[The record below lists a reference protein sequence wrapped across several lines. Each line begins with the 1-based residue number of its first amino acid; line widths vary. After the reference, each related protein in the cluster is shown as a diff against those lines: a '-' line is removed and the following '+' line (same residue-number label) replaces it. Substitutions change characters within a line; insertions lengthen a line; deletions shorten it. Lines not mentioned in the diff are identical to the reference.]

1 MSLSSSAVK
10 PPVFRGYKKEHWPEI
25 AWHCCYV
32 SINMK
37 KNFVIKSFKG
47 LVIGI
52 YNSYSTQAIARSS
65 HHRCS
70 MKKPFLKNFAIITG
84 KQLRWN
90 LSLIKFEAYNF
101 IKKRL
106 KHRRVFPLILQN
118 FYEQLF
124 WRTSA
129 NVSFCFPHQYFP
141 FISLLSYIL

>member
-1 MSLSSSAVK
+1 
-10 PPVFRGYKKEHWPEI
+10 
-25 AWHCCYV
+25 
-32 SINMK
+32 
-37 KNFVIKSFKG
+37 
-47 LVIGI
+47 
-52 YNSYSTQAIARSS
+52 
-65 HHRCS
+65 

-124 WRTSA
+124 
-129 NVSFCFPHQYFP
+129 
-141 FISLLSYIL
+141 